1 MGKFFLKCVLLV
13 LVLFIGVFIGMEKA
27 HQGMQDMKGYE
38 DTALPP
44 PVHISE
50 SEDGKIE
57 AALLG
62 NEINHAEE
70 LAKKKKDL
78 ENLETFNVFSSMGK
92 ALASFVTEATK
103 NLIDFVMK
111 LFKT

>member
-1 MGKFFLKCVLLV
+1 MVKFILKFLLLM

-38 DTALPP
+38 DVSLPP
-44 PVHISE
+44 PVHITE

-62 NEINHAEE
+62 NEINHTEE
-70 LAKKKKDL
+70 LARKKKDL
-78 ENLETFNVFSSMGK
+78 ESLETFNFFSSMGK

-103 NLIDFVMK
+103 SLIDFIMG
-111 LFKT
+111 LFK

>member
-1 MGKFFLKCVLLV
+1 MGKFFLKCLLLV

-44 PVHISE
+44 PVHINE

-78 ENLETFNVFSSMGK
+78 ENLETFNIFSSMGK
-92 ALASFVTEATK
+92 VLASFVTETTK
-103 NLIDFVMK
+103 NLIEFVMK
-111 LFKT
+111 LFNS